1 VIIVSAIW
9 SIISL
14 SYFMSAKNQ
23 LNPNKSYTF
32 NIAFAGV
39 IEIIAYLISM
49 ITSLNY
55 GRVFIIKRLL
65 IASAI
70 VHLSYYF
77 IQPHDAYSGFSKA
90 IVMMLDIVVRMLM
103 SFGNTFL
110 AIYSI

>member
-1 VIIVSAIW
+1 
-9 SIISL
+9 
-14 SYFMSAKNQ
+14 MSAKNQ
-23 LNPNKSYTF
+23 LNPHKSYTF

-55 GRVFIIKRLL
+55 GRVYIIKRLL

-70 VHLSYYF
+70 VHLCYYF
-77 IQPHDAYSGFSKA
+77 IQPHDEYTGFSKA
-90 IVMMLDIVVRMLM
+90 IVLMLDIIVRMLM